1 MKKVISF
8 SLVLLSLSVLI
19 NCSPKTAKT
28 TAASDQAV
36 KRSDA
41 TKPAVVESK
50 PPAQETPANDVV
62 SKRDTPTD
70 VVLST
75 LSSDQLMSMYQDMA
89 PVRLEIGMKLYM
101 QHCNKCHEYKKPET
115 RTAESWVEVMKTMG
129 PKAKLNN
136 DQHLMVGGYLVKNA
150 KK

>member
-1 MKKVISF
+1 MKKFISF
-8 SLVLLSLSVLI
+8 IALLLSLSILI
-19 NCSPKTAKT
+19 NCSPKTAKK
-28 TAASDQAV
+28 TAASDQAI

-41 TKPAVVESK
+41 NIPAVVESK
-50 PPAQETPANDVV
+50 PPVQDIPVNDVV

-70 VVLST
+70 VVLSS
-75 LSSDQLMSMYQDMA
+75 LSNNQLMSMYQDMA

-101 QHCNKCHEYKKPET
+101 QHCNKCHDYKKPET
-115 RTAESWVEVMKTMG
+115 RTAESWVDVMKTMG

-136 DQHLMVGGYLVKNA
+136 DQHLMVGGYLVHNA